1 MGAGVARNE
10 EGRNESVSGRGDR
23 VEGVLSF
30 SGTPL
35 AGKVVRKEEV
45 HLAVMTNKPQKVP
58 EG

>member
-1 MGAGVARNE
+1 MARNG

-23 VEGVLSF
+23 VEGVLPF
-30 SGTPL
+30 SGTPP
-35 AGKVVRKEEV
+35 AAKVVRKEGV

>member
-1 MGAGVARNE
+1 MARNG
-10 EGRNESVSGRGDR
+10 EGRNEIVSGRGDR
-23 VEGVLSF
+23 VEEVLPF

-35 AGKVVRKEEV
+35 AGKVVRKERV